1 MISLEVKASTRVEL
15 NINPCSDTFNN
26 LQTIQIVFNRFKSID
41 SKSMSEK
48 VRSMF
53 ADIADDYDKVNGI
66 LSFGIHN
73 LWRTKTVKESGA
85 KEGDRVLDCA
95 TGTGDL
101 ALEFKQKVG
110 MDGYVMG
117 TDFCSEMIAHAPE
130 KAQKKGLEIDF
141 EVADAM
147 HLPYGDATFDI
158 ASIAFGIR
166 NVDDPIQA
174 LKEMAMVVK
183 PGGRVVVLEFGQP
196 KGVVGVPYRFYS
208 KHVMPAVGGWISGN
222 REAYTYLPET
232 SAAFPAGARFL
243 ELMKDS
249 GVFTSSKAVS
259 LTGGI
264 AYVYVGTVAD
274 NSYI

>member
-147 HLPYGDATFDI
+147 HLPYGGATFDI

-174 LKEMAMVVK
+174 LKEMARVVK